1 MHTRDLSRTE
11 NFGLSR
17 GTSGFVKR
25 SPTPD
30 ERKRTAAILREIR
43 DEIRSLRLQLERRQA

>member
-1 MHTRDLSRTE
+1 MGKR
-11 NFGLSR
+11 
-17 GTSGFVKR
+17 KR

>member
-17 GTSGFVKR
+17 GTSGFVDMTDE
-25 SPTPD
+25 PELDWD
-30 ERKRTAAILREIR
+30 ERSALIP
-43 DEIRSLRLQLERRQA
+43 SH